1 MSDTARILLYGLV
14 AAASPTTLLAVLVV
28 LLSGRG
34 RVNGIAFAA
43 GFLFGGVAA
52 FLTAFFVGSTI
63 SNEHHGSF
71 RSYAELALGV
81 VLIAV
86 AWRARRAPEPMEAGG
101 RSGMDTLFERLEHIR
116 PALSFSLGVALGV
129 GTKRLIITAVA
140 ATTVA
145 FAGLSSTEEA
155 GHGGDAGVA
164 SARGIRG
171 SEFDRARVF
180 DQSIGRV
187 PVAVQASDP
196 AHGLRGRE
204 RDEPGSHDQPDDDET
219 RQAFADR

>member
-101 RSGMDTLFERLEHIR
+101 RSGMDTLFGRLEHIR

-155 GHGGDAGVA
+155 GLACLYVVVGGLSVWL
-164 SARGIRG
+164 
-171 SEFDRARVF
+171 
-180 DQSIGRV
+180 
-187 PVAVQASDP
+187 PVAVYLIA
-196 AHGLRGRE
+196 GE
-204 RDEPGSHDQPDDDET
+204 RADDWISNAKAWLT
-219 RQAFADR
+219 TNSQKVVSYSSTAFGVAIIGDALVQLL

>member
-1 MSDTARILLYGLV
+1 VSDTARILFYGLV
-14 AAASPTTLLAVLVV
+14 AAASPITLLAVLVV

-63 SNEHHGSF
+63 SDEHHGSF

-101 RSGMDTLFERLEHIR
+101 RSGMDTLFGRLEHIR

-155 GHGGDAGVA
+155 GLACLYVVVGGLSVWL
-164 SARGIRG
+164 
-171 SEFDRARVF
+171 
-180 DQSIGRV
+180 
-187 PVAVQASDP
+187 PVAVYLIA
-196 AHGLRGRE
+196 GE
-204 RDEPGSHDQPDDDET
+204 RADDWISNAKAWLT
-219 RQAFADR
+219 TNSQKVVSYSSTAFGVAIIGDALVQLL

>member
-1 MSDTARILLYGLV
+1 VSDTARILLYGLV

-155 GHGGDAGVA
+155 GLACLYVVVGGLSVWL
-164 SARGIRG
+164 
-171 SEFDRARVF
+171 
-180 DQSIGRV
+180 
-187 PVAVQASDP
+187 PVAVYLIA
-196 AHGLRGRE
+196 GE
-204 RDEPGSHDQPDDDET
+204 RADDWISNAKAWLT
-219 RQAFADR
+219 TNSQKVVSYSSTAFGVAIIGDALVQLL

>member
-1 MSDTARILLYGLV
+1 VSDTARILLYGVL

-155 GHGGDAGVA
+155 GLACLYVVVGGLSVWL
-164 SARGIRG
+164 
-171 SEFDRARVF
+171 
-180 DQSIGRV
+180 
-187 PVAVQASDP
+187 PVAVYLIA
-196 AHGLRGRE
+196 GE
-204 RDEPGSHDQPDDDET
+204 RADDWISNAKAWLT
-219 RQAFADR
+219 TNSQKVVSYSSTAFGVAIIGDALVQLL

>member
-1 MSDTARILLYGLV
+1 VGDTARILFYGLI
-14 AAASPTTLLAVLVV
+14 AAASPTIVLAVLVV
-28 LLSGRG
+28 LLSERG
-34 RVNGIAFAA
+34 RTNGTTFAA

-101 RSGMDTLFERLEHIR
+101 RSGMDTLFGRLEHIR

-155 GHGGDAGVA
+155 GLACLYVFVGGLSVWL
-164 SARGIRG
+164 
-171 SEFDRARVF
+171 
-180 DQSIGRV
+180 
-187 PVAVQASDP
+187 PVAVYLIA
-196 AHGLRGRE
+196 GE
-204 RDEPGSHDQPDDDET
+204 RADDWISNAKAWLT
-219 RQAFADR
+219 TNSQKVVCYSSTAFGVAIIGDALVQLL

>member
-155 GHGGDAGVA
+155 GLACLYVVVGGLSVWL
-164 SARGIRG
+164 
-171 SEFDRARVF
+171 
-180 DQSIGRV
+180 
-187 PVAVQASDP
+187 PVAVYLIA
-196 AHGLRGRE
+196 GE
-204 RDEPGSHDQPDDDET
+204 RADDWISNAKAWLT
-219 RQAFADR
+219 TNSQKVVSYSSTAFGVAIIGDALVQLL

>member
-1 MSDTARILLYGLV
+1 VSDTARILLYGLV
-14 AAASPTTLLAVLVV
+14 AAASPITLLAVLVV

-155 GHGGDAGVA
+155 GLACLYVVVGGLSVWL
-164 SARGIRG
+164 
-171 SEFDRARVF
+171 
-180 DQSIGRV
+180 
-187 PVAVQASDP
+187 PVAVYLIA
-196 AHGLRGRE
+196 GE
-204 RDEPGSHDQPDDDET
+204 RADDWISNAKAWLT
-219 RQAFADR
+219 TNSQKVVSYSSTAFGVAIIGDALVQLL

>member
-1 MSDTARILLYGLV
+1 VSDTARILLYGVL

-101 RSGMDTLFERLEHIR
+101 RSGMDTLFGRLEHIR

-155 GHGGDAGVA
+155 GLACLYVVVGGLSVWL
-164 SARGIRG
+164 
-171 SEFDRARVF
+171 
-180 DQSIGRV
+180 
-187 PVAVQASDP
+187 PVAVYLIA
-196 AHGLRGRE
+196 GE
-204 RDEPGSHDQPDDDET
+204 RADDWISNAKAWLT
-219 RQAFADR
+219 TNSQKVVSYSSTAFGVAIIGDALVQLL

>member
-1 MSDTARILLYGLV
+1 LYGVL

-155 GHGGDAGVA
+155 GLACLYVVVGGLSVWL
-164 SARGIRG
+164 
-171 SEFDRARVF
+171 
-180 DQSIGRV
+180 
-187 PVAVQASDP
+187 PVAVYLIA
-196 AHGLRGRE
+196 GE
-204 RDEPGSHDQPDDDET
+204 RADDWISNAKAWLT
-219 RQAFADR
+219 TNSQKVVSYSSTAFGVAIIGDALVQLL

>member
-1 MSDTARILLYGLV
+1 MSDTARILLYGVL

-86 AWRARRAPEPMEAGG
+86 AWRARRPREPTEAGG
-101 RSGMDTLFERLEHIR
+101 RLGMEALFGRLEHIR

-155 GHGGDAGVA
+155 GLACLYVVVGGLSVWL
-164 SARGIRG
+164 
-171 SEFDRARVF
+171 
-180 DQSIGRV
+180 
-187 PVAVQASDP
+187 PVAVYLIA
-196 AHGLRGRE
+196 GE
-204 RDEPGSHDQPDDDET
+204 RADDWISNAKAWLT
-219 RQAFADR
+219 TNSQKVVSYSSTAFGVAIIGDALVQLL